1 MRLGCFFVFFFLLSL
16 STSFAQ
22 SLNESELKKEAL
34 KSFENED
41 YSSAYKLYSQ
51 LVSLYPKDPDYNFHI
66 GVCMLYT
73 EPDKKKPFSYLKL
86 AASSAKDSPKESKF
100 YLAKTY
106 HINYQFDEA
115 IKLYND
121 YKQIGSSSSIKRL
134 EVDREIE
141 ACKNGKRLL
150 SSLTDL
156 VVVNKKQLNKADYF
170 RSYDVKNIG
179 GKLLVKPEDYISTI
193 DKKKKES
200 SVIYLSSQG
209 DFIYYSSYG
218 ESGSTGKDIYVV
230 TKLENGTWTKP
241 QMLPTT
247 INTNFDE
254 DFPFLHPNGKTLY
267 FASKGHNSMGGY
279 DIFKSNFDDE
289 NQTWSKP
296 TNLEFP
302 INSPDDDILFVTDS
316 LEKQAFFST
325 SRYSPFGKIDVL
337 KINTD
342 RRQIDI
348 AFINGK
354 VSKEDPEQSLISKVT
369 VKENETGKLI
379 GVFQALDN
387 GNYSIELQNG
397 INYLFTVETPG
408 MDIQS
413 QEIQIPA
420 AQSLKPYNQEITY
433 SDKKLK
439 IINYFD
445 EEMTDNNYSVMLDLI
460 EKKAKLDVNENEVN
474 KNAIQTQTDVNE
486 NASINAVNTTKP
498 VINND
503 NKVNANKDVTNEEL
517 LSIAKHDAQE
527 ATEETVKL
535 KQQAQTAFNLANQ
548 KTSEA
553 IETEKMA
560 DEAMEKALLINDSIL
575 KTREVSK
582 ANDLKQEAKIDA
594 RVANTATNLA
604 KILEADAITKQKES
618 DLTQEYI
625 RQLEI
630 ITTNK
635 NNSEALAKLEKIQKE
650 LDLISKQKN
659 QSDELFLSLK
669 TQGDIKLA
677 AYSTAQNKTENLI
690 QEVEQMK
697 SEVKTLQNDLAKEK
711 DKSIKENI
719 SAQIIELN
727 SDIENKNK
735 ELDLAKQT
743 NSTLK
748 NEISGIEKEIDVA
761 SKILNQQSDTFVY
774 SDEKNE
780 NTDASNSSNLKTST
794 SELPL
799 IKTDVKD
806 ISNKFEPALN
816 SVVKN
821 KEDAIAQNTVL
832 DNYNKEILLAINANK
847 SALVNVSDDNESKQI
862 SQDIEKL
869 EALKVKNDERIVAN
883 NTKIKDLDAIPL
895 VSTEPKVIVQTVE
908 PNVSVQTNTVEASET
923 PSIAVVDLNA
933 NSTAK
938 IELNQAVTNQTITL
952 PIGTDQQ
959 VINDAT
965 NQAERLNEEALS
977 IRQAAAN
984 KPANERTADIKRAVE
999 LESQAVTKKIEIATK
1014 QQLLNAS
1021 TFVANQ
1027 KKLEELQK
1035 VAKGYDIKELEIA
1048 EMQTNE
1054 AILYFNKA
1062 KQKRDEANYYPTDFS
1077 KLGGYVSAE
1086 ENENVALSKQQTILD
1101 IYAKYFLNNKL
1112 IKPIEEIEAGQRKEN
1127 LTEEEKK
1134 VETYNEQLV
1143 DELKLIS
1150 SANQNAYQN
1159 KLSEIPENLSPGQLS
1174 TKNKAEQLFTRSKQL
1189 LTQANKTYD
1198 ASKKKELMVEVNLT
1212 EKKAI
1217 NLLDQ
1222 LMTSDSSPDAS
1233 ETNNLASEIDANS
1246 PENRVKNNL
1255 TSSTNLPEINV
1266 EGFETKKVS
1275 VYNVSNPIPIDA
1287 KFNDGLIFKVQI
1299 GAFKQA
1305 LPNDAFKGISPI
1317 VAQTTPSGYLR
1328 YMAGNF
1334 EKYEGAYTVKNYLK
1348 NAGYKDAFIV
1358 AYLNGVRITL
1368 NEALDKAKAN
1378 GQTISIAQNTEV
1390 VNTSNPVTSGVSNST
1405 NTALVEVAKELEQ
1418 TNGLLYTIQ
1427 IGLFGSQ
1434 ATRTQLFNLTP
1445 IYSEK
1450 LPNGLFRYTA
1460 GIYNNPETLLQDKF
1474 KVVNTV
1480 GIKDAF
1486 VTAYYNSKRIPF
1498 TEGKKIQADNVN
1510 VKMETQNPIVFPEA
1524 AIQSPSLI
1532 QTPSPIQTNV
1542 TSDPNK
1548 IQPFTNG
1555 VQSGPTPTAENGVK
1569 SDDSGISYRV
1579 QIGAYKNQ
1587 VPNEVAASFLN
1598 IKTWPVNAIIINE
1611 LYIYTIGNF
1620 NDINFAKKLRDEA
1633 ILLGISDSFISVY
1646 KDGKKLYGTEATQYL
1661 NK

>member
-1 MRLGCFFVFFFLLSL
+1 MRLGCFFVIFFLLSL

-22 SLNESELKKEAL
+22 SLNEADLKKEAL

-66 GVCMLYT
+66 GVCMLYI

-86 AASSAKDSPKESKF
+86 AASSPKDSPKESKF

-156 VVVNKKQLNKADYF
+156 EVVNKKQLNKADYF
-170 RSYDVKNIG
+170 RSYDIKNIG
-179 GKLLVKPEDYISTI
+179 GKLLVKPDDYISSI

-279 DIFKSNFDDE
+279 DIFKSDFNDE

-296 TNLEFP
+296 INLEFP

-354 VSKEDPEQSLISKVT
+354 VSKEDPEQSLKSKVT

-445 EEMTDNNYSVMLDLI
+445 EEMADNNYSVMLDLI
-460 EKKAKLDVNENEVN
+460 EKKAKLEVNENEVN
-474 KNAIQTQTDVNE
+474 KNPMQTQTDVVDN
-486 NASINAVNTTKP
+486 NTISAVNTTKP

-503 NKVNANKDVTNEEL
+503 NKVNANKGVTNQEL

-527 ATEETVKL
+527 ASEETVKL

-604 KILEADAITKQKES
+604 KILEADAITKQKET

-625 RQLEI
+625 HQLEL

-669 TQGDIKLA
+669 AQGDIKTT
-677 AYSTAQNKTENLI
+677 AYSTAQNRTENLL

-697 SEVKTLQNDLAKEK
+697 LEVKTLQSDLAKEK

-719 SAQIIELN
+719 SAQIVELN

-735 ELDLAKQT
+735 EIASAEQA
-743 NSTLK
+743 SARLK
-748 NEISGIEKEIDVA
+748 NEATGIEKEIDVA
-761 SKILNQQSDTFVY
+761 SKILNQQSETFVY
-774 SDEKNE
+774 NDEKIE
-780 NTDASNSSNLKTST
+780 TTDAANPSKLKTSS
-794 SELPL
+794 SEQP
-799 IKTDVKD
+799 INKTDVKD
-806 ISNKFEPALN
+806 ISNKYEPTIN
-816 SVVKN
+816 SVAIN
-821 KEDAIAQNTVL
+821 KEDAINQNGVL
-832 DNYNKEILLAINANK
+832 DNYNKEITMAINANRL
-847 SALVNVSDDNESKQI
+847 ALTSSSNDNDKKII
-862 SQDIEKL
+862 SNEIEML
-869 EALKVKNDERIVAN
+869 EQLKTKNDDRILAN
-883 NTKIKDLDAIPL
+883 NAKIKEFESIALAGSETKTIAP
-895 VSTEPKVIVQTVE
+895 
-908 PNVSVQTNTVEASET
+908 TNTVAPVEVT
-923 PSIAVVDLNA
+923 TIAVVDLNTNA
-933 NSTAK
+933 PSK
-938 IELNQAVTNQTITL
+938 IELNQTVTNQIITL

-959 VINDAT
+959 VINEAT
-965 NQAERLNEEALS
+965 NQAEQLNEEALS
-977 IRQAAAN
+977 IRQAAIT
-984 KPANERTADIKRAVE
+984 KPAEERAADIKRAVE
-999 LESQAVTKKIEIATK
+999 LESQAVTKKIDIANK
-1014 QQLLNAS
+1014 QQLLNIS
-1021 TFVANQ
+1021 TFVSNQ
-1027 KKLEELQK
+1027 KKLEELQQ

-1127 LTEEEKK
+1127 LTDQEKK
-1134 VETYNEQLV
+1134 VETYNEQIVEDLRR
-1143 DELKLIS
+1143 LS
-1150 SANQNAYQN
+1150 SANQNAFQN

-1222 LMTSDSSPDAS
+1222 LMTSDLSPDAS

-1246 PENRVKNNL
+1246 TENRVKNNL
-1255 TSSTNLPEINV
+1255 TSSNNLPEINV

-1275 VYNVSNPIPIDA
+1275 VYNISNPIPIDS

-1390 VNTSNPVTSGVSNST
+1390 VNTNNPVPSVVSNTT

-1524 AIQSPSLI
+1524 VIQTTPLI
-1532 QTPSPIQTNV
+1532 QTPAPIQTNV
-1542 TSDPNK
+1542 TLDPNRV
-1548 IQPFTNG
+1548 QPFTNG

>member
-1 MRLGCFFVFFFLLSL
+1 MRLGCFFVIFFLLSL

-22 SLNESELKKEAL
+22 SLNEADLKKEAL

-66 GVCMLYT
+66 GVCMLYI

-86 AASSAKDSPKESKF
+86 AASSPKDSPKESKF

-156 VVVNKKQLNKADYF
+156 EVVNKKQLNKADYF
-170 RSYDVKNIG
+170 RSYDIKNIG
-179 GKLLVKPEDYISTI
+179 GKLLVKPDDYISSI

-279 DIFKSNFDDE
+279 DIFKSDFNDE

-296 TNLEFP
+296 INLEFP

-342 RRQIDI
+342 RRQIDL

-354 VSKEDPEQSLISKVT
+354 VSKEDPEQSLKSKVT

-445 EEMTDNNYSVMLDLI
+445 EEMADNNYSVMLDLI
-460 EKKAKLDVNENEVN
+460 EKKAKLEVNENEVN
-474 KNAIQTQTDVNE
+474 KNPMQTQTDVVDN
-486 NASINAVNTTKP
+486 NTISAVNTTKP

-503 NKVNANKDVTNEEL
+503 NKVNANKGVTNQEL

-527 ATEETVKL
+527 ASEETVKL

-604 KILEADAITKQKES
+604 KILEADAITKQKET

-625 RQLEI
+625 HQLEL

-669 TQGDIKLA
+669 AQGDIKTT
-677 AYSTAQNKTENLI
+677 AYSTAQNRTENLL

-697 SEVKTLQNDLAKEK
+697 LEVKTLQSDLAKEK

-719 SAQIIELN
+719 SAQIVELN

-735 ELDLAKQT
+735 EIASAEQA
-743 NSTLK
+743 SARLK
-748 NEISGIEKEIDVA
+748 NEATGIEKEIDVA
-761 SKILNQQSDTFVY
+761 SKILNQQSETFVY
-774 SDEKNE
+774 NDEKIE
-780 NTDASNSSNLKTST
+780 TTDAANPSKLKTSS
-794 SELPL
+794 SEQP
-799 IKTDVKD
+799 INKTDVKD
-806 ISNKFEPALN
+806 ISNKYEPTIN
-816 SVVKN
+816 SVAIN
-821 KEDAIAQNTVL
+821 KEDAINQNGVL
-832 DNYNKEILLAINANK
+832 DNYNKEITMAINANRL
-847 SALVNVSDDNESKQI
+847 ALTSSSNDNDKKII
-862 SQDIEKL
+862 SNEIEML
-869 EALKVKNDERIVAN
+869 EQLKTKNDDRILAN
-883 NTKIKDLDAIPL
+883 NAKIKEFESIALAGSETKTIAP
-895 VSTEPKVIVQTVE
+895 
-908 PNVSVQTNTVEASET
+908 TNTVAPVEVT
-923 PSIAVVDLNA
+923 TIAVVDLNTNA
-933 NSTAK
+933 PSK
-938 IELNQAVTNQTITL
+938 IELNQTVTNQIITL

-959 VINDAT
+959 VINEAT
-965 NQAERLNEEALS
+965 NQAEQLNEEALS
-977 IRQAAAN
+977 IRQAAIT
-984 KPANERTADIKRAVE
+984 KPAEERAADIKRAVE
-999 LESQAVTKKIEIATK
+999 LESQAVTKKIDIANK
-1014 QQLLNAS
+1014 QQLLNIS
-1021 TFVANQ
+1021 TFVSNQ
-1027 KKLEELQK
+1027 KKLEELQQ

-1127 LTEEEKK
+1127 LTDQEKK
-1134 VETYNEQLV
+1134 VETYNEQIVEDLRR
-1143 DELKLIS
+1143 LS
-1150 SANQNAYQN
+1150 SANQNAFQN

-1222 LMTSDSSPDAS
+1222 LMTSDLSPDAS

-1246 PENRVKNNL
+1246 TENRVKNNL
-1255 TSSTNLPEINV
+1255 TSSNNLPEINV

-1275 VYNVSNPIPIDA
+1275 VYNISNPIPIDS

-1390 VNTSNPVTSGVSNST
+1390 VNTNNPVPSVVSNTT

-1524 AIQSPSLI
+1524 VIQTTPLI
-1532 QTPSPIQTNV
+1532 QTPAPIQTNV
-1542 TSDPNK
+1542 TLDPNRV
-1548 IQPFTNG
+1548 QPFTNG

>member
-1 MRLGCFFVFFFLLSL
+1 MRLGCFFVIFFLLSF
-16 STSFAQ
+16 STSYAQ
-22 SLNESELKKEAL
+22 SLNEADLKKEAL

-66 GVCMLYT
+66 GVCMFYI

-86 AASSAKDSPKESKF
+86 ASSSPKDSPKESKF

-156 VVVNKKQLNKADYF
+156 EVVNKKQLNKADYF
-170 RSYDVKNIG
+170 RSYDIKNIG
-179 GKLLVKPEDYISTI
+179 GKLLVKPDDYISSI

-279 DIFKSNFDDE
+279 DIFKSDFDDE

-296 TNLEFP
+296 INLEFP

-342 RRQIDI
+342 RRQIDL

-354 VSKEDPEQSLISKVT
+354 VSKEDPEQSLKSKVT
-369 VKENETGKLI
+369 VKELETSKFI
-379 GVFQALDN
+379 GTYQAQDN

-397 INYLFTVETPG
+397 IKYLFTVETPG
-408 MDIQS
+408 MEIQS

-420 AQSLKPYNQEITY
+420 AQSLKPYKQEITY
-433 SDKKLK
+433 ADKKLK

-445 EEMTDNNYSVMLDLI
+445 EEMADDNYSVMLDLI
-460 EKKAKLDVNENEVN
+460 EKKAKLEVNENDVN
-474 KNAIQTQTDVNE
+474 KNPIQTQTDVVDN
-486 NASINAVNTTKP
+486 STISAVNTTKP

-503 NKVNANKDVTNEEL
+503 NKVNANKGVTNEEL

-527 ATEETVKL
+527 ASEETVKL

-560 DEAMEKALLINDSIL
+560 DEAMEKALLITDSIL
-575 KTREVSK
+575 KIREVAK
-582 ANDLKQEAKIDA
+582 ANEFKLEAKIDA
-594 RVANTATNLA
+594 QVANTATNLA
-604 KILEADAITKQKES
+604 KILDADATTKQKES

-630 ITTNK
+630 ITKNK
-635 NNSEALAKLEKIQKE
+635 NNTEALTKLENIQKE

-669 TQGDIKLA
+669 TQGDVKLK
-677 AYSTAQNKTENLI
+677 AYLASQNKIENLL
-690 QEVEQMK
+690 QEAEQMK
-697 SEVKTLQNDLAKEK
+697 SEVKTLQSDLAKEK

-719 SAQIIELN
+719 SAQIVELN
-727 SDIENKNK
+727 NDIENKNK
-735 ELDLAKQT
+735 ELASAKQT
-743 NSTLK
+743 STTLK
-748 NEISGIEKEIDVA
+748 NEATGIEKEIDVA
-761 SKILNQQSDTFVY
+761 SKILNQQSETFVY
-774 SDEKNE
+774 NDEKNE
-780 NTDASNSSNLKTST
+780 SADTANASKLKTSS
-794 SELPL
+794 SEQP
-799 IKTDVKD
+799 INKTDVKD
-806 ISNKFEPALN
+806 ISNKYEPTIN
-816 SVVKN
+816 SVAIN
-821 KEDAIAQNTVL
+821 KEDAINQNGVL
-832 DNYNKEILLAINANK
+832 DNYNKEITMAINANRLALTTSSNDNDK
-847 SALVNVSDDNESKQI
+847 KIISNEIEMLEQLKTKNDDRILVNN
-862 SQDIEKL
+862 
-869 EALKVKNDERIVAN
+869 A
-883 NTKIKDLDAIPL
+883 KIKEFESIALAGSETKTIAP
-895 VSTEPKVIVQTVE
+895 
-908 PNVSVQTNTVEASET
+908 TNTVAPVEVT
-923 PSIAVVDLNA
+923 TIAVVDLNTNA
-933 NSTAK
+933 PSK
-938 IELNQAVTNQTITL
+938 IELNQTVTNQIITL

-959 VINDAT
+959 VINEAT
-965 NQAERLNEEALS
+965 NQAEQLNEEALS
-977 IRQAAAN
+977 IRQAAIT
-984 KPANERTADIKRAVE
+984 KPAEERAADIKRAVE
-999 LESQAVTKKIEIATK
+999 LESQAVTKKIDIANK
-1014 QQLLNAS
+1014 QQLLNIS
-1021 TFVANQ
+1021 TFVSNQ
-1027 KKLEELQK
+1027 KKLEELQQ

-1062 KQKRDEANYYPTDFS
+1062 KQIRDEANYYPTDFS

-1101 IYAKYFLNNKL
+1101 IYSKYFLNNKL
-1112 IKPIEEIEAGQRKEN
+1112 IKPIEEIESGQRKEN

-1134 VETYNEQLV
+1134 VETYNEQIV
-1143 DELKLIS
+1143 EDLKRLS
-1150 SANQNAYQN
+1150 SENQNAFQN
-1159 KLSEIPENLSPGQLS
+1159 KLSEIPENISPGQLS
-1174 TKNKAEQLFTRSKQL
+1174 TKKKAEQLFAMSQQL

-1212 EKKAI
+1212 EKKSM

-1222 LMTSDSSPDAS
+1222 LMANDSSPDAS
-1233 ETNNLASEIDANS
+1233 ETNNLASETNATNT
-1246 PENRVKNNL
+1246 ENRVKNNS
-1255 TSSTNLPEINV
+1255 TSSTKLPEINV
-1266 EGFETKKVS
+1266 EGFETKKQS
-1275 VYNVSNPIPIDA
+1275 VYNASNPIPIDE
-1287 KFNDGLIFKVQI
+1287 KIKDGLIFKVQI

-1334 EKYEGAYTVKNYLK
+1334 EKYDGAYTVKNYLK
-1348 NAGYKDAFIV
+1348 NVGYKDAFIV

-1368 NEALDKAKAN
+1368 NEALDKAKSN

-1390 VNTSNPVTSGVSNST
+1390 ANTNNPLPSGVSNTT

-1460 GIYNNPETLLQDKF
+1460 GIYNNTETLLQDKF

-1510 VKMETQNPIVFPEA
+1510 VKMELQNPIVFPEA
-1524 AIQSPSLI
+1524 VIQSTPLI
-1532 QTPSPIQTNV
+1532 QTPAPIQTNV
-1542 TSDPNK
+1542 TLDPNRV
-1548 IQPFTNG
+1548 QPFTNG
-1555 VQSGPTPTAENGVK
+1555 VQTGPVPTAENGVK

-1587 VPNEVAASFLN
+1587 VPNEVAVSFLN

-1646 KDGKKLYGTEATQYL
+1646 KDGRKLYGIEATQYL

>member
-1 MRLGCFFVFFFLLSL
+1 MRLGSFFVLFFILSF

-22 SLNESELKKEAL
+22 SLNEAELKKEAL
-34 KSFENED
+34 QSFENED
-41 YSSAYKLYSQ
+41 FNNAYKLYSQ
-51 LVSLYPKDPDYNFHI
+51 LVSLYPKDPDFNFHI

-86 AASSAKDSPKESKF
+86 AASSTKDSPKESKF

-106 HINYQFDEA
+106 HVNYQFDEA
-115 IKLYND
+115 IKLYNE
-121 YKQIGSSSSIKRL
+121 YKQIGNSSSIKRL

-170 RSYDVKNIG
+170 RSYDIKDIG
-179 GKLLVKPEDYISTI
+179 GKLLVKPEDYISSI
-193 DKKKKES
+193 DKKKKEN

-209 DFIYYSSYG
+209 DFLYYSSYG

-247 INTNFDE
+247 INTKFDE

-279 DIFKSNFDDE
+279 DIFKSDFDDE
-289 NQTWSKP
+289 NQTWSNP
-296 TNLEFP
+296 INLEFP

-342 RRQIDI
+342 RQQIDL
-348 AFINGK
+348 AFINGQ
-354 VSKEDPEQSLISKVT
+354 VSKEDPKQSLKSKVT
-369 VKENETGKLI
+369 VKEQETGKII
-379 GVFQALDN
+379 GSYQAQDN
-387 GNYSIELQNG
+387 GSYSMELQNG
-397 INYLFTVETPG
+397 ATYLFTVETPG
-408 MDIQS
+408 MDSQS
-413 QEIQIPA
+413 QEIQIPE
-420 AQSLKPYNQEITY
+420 AQSLKPYKQEITY

-445 EEMTDNNYSVMLDLI
+445 EETNDDNYSVMLDLI
-460 EKKAKLDVNENEVN
+460 EKKAKLEVNENDVN
-474 KNAIQTQTDVNE
+474 KNSKQTQSDVVDN
-486 NASINAVNTTKP
+486 STIGAVNTTKP

-503 NKVNANKDVTNEEL
+503 NKVNANKGVTNEEL

-527 ATEETVKL
+527 ASEETIKL
-535 KQQAQTAFNLANQ
+535 KQQAQIAFNLASQ

-560 DEAMEKALLINDSIL
+560 DEAMEKALLIKDSIIR
-575 KTREVSK
+575 TREVEK
-582 ANDLKQEAKIDA
+582 ANDLKQDAKIA
-594 RVANTATNLA
+594 TQVANTATNLA
-604 KILEADAITKQKES
+604 KILEADASAKQKET
-618 DLTQEYI
+618 DLTQQYI
-625 RQLEI
+625 RQLEVI
-630 ITTNK
+630 NTNK
-635 NNSEALAKLEKIQKE
+635 NNSEALSKLEQIQKE
-650 LDLISKQKN
+650 LDVISKQKN
-659 QSDELFLSLK
+659 QSDELFASLK
-669 TQGDIKLA
+669 TQADIKLT
-677 AYSTAQNKTENLI
+677 AYTVAQNNTENLSE
-690 QEVEQMK
+690 EVEQMK
-697 SEVKTLQNDLAKEK
+697 SEINTLKSDLAKEK

-719 SAQIIELN
+719 SAQIVELN
-727 SDIENKNK
+727 NDIENKNK
-735 ELDLAKQT
+735 ELALVKQT
-743 NSTLK
+743 TTTLK
-748 NEISGIEKEIDVA
+748 NEVNGIEKEIDIA
-761 SKILNQQSDTFVY
+761 SKILNQQSETFVY
-774 SDEKNE
+774 NDEKNE
-780 NTDASNSSNLKTST
+780 SANVANVSKLKTSG
-794 SELPL
+794 SEQP
-799 IKTDVKD
+799 INKTDLKD
-806 ISNKFEPALN
+806 ISNKYEPTIN
-816 SVVKN
+816 SLVIN
-821 KEDAIAQNTVL
+821 KEDAFNRNGVL
-832 DNYNKEILLAINANK
+832 ENYNKEITMAINANK
-847 SALVNVSDDNESKQI
+847 AALNTSSNDNEKKIVSI
-862 SQDIEKL
+862 EIEKL
-869 EALKVKNDERIVAN
+869 EQVKIKNDERIVAN
-883 NTKIKDLDAIPL
+883 NVKIKEFETIALANTETKTIEPT
-895 VSTEPKVIVQTVE
+895 STVV
-908 PNVSVQTNTVEASET
+908 PNDVTT
-923 PSIAVVDLNA
+923 IAVVDLNTNA
-933 NSTAK
+933 TSK
-938 IELNQAVTNQTITL
+938 IELNQTVTNQTITL
-952 PIGTDQQ
+952 PIGTDQK

-965 NQAERLNEEALS
+965 NEAEKLNEEAFS
-977 IRQAAAN
+977 IRQAAIT
-984 KPANERTADIKRAVE
+984 KPTEERAADIKRAVE
-999 LESQAVTKKIEIATK
+999 LESQAVTKKIDIANK
-1014 QQLLNAS
+1014 QQLLNIS
-1021 TFVANQ
+1021 TFVSNQ
-1027 KKLEELQK
+1027 KKLEELQQ

-1062 KQKRDEANYYPTDFS
+1062 KQIRDEANYYPTDFS

-1086 ENENVALSKQQTILD
+1086 ENENLALSKQQTILD
-1101 IYAKYFLNNKL
+1101 IYSKYFLNNKL

-1134 VETYNEQLV
+1134 VETYNEQIV
-1143 DELKLIS
+1143 DELKRIS
-1150 SANQNAYQN
+1150 SENQNAYQN
-1159 KLSEIPENLSPGQLS
+1159 KLSELPENLSSSQAS
-1174 TKNKAEQLFTRSKQL
+1174 TKKKAEQLFAKSQQL

-1212 EKKAI
+1212 EKKSM

-1222 LMTSDSSPDAS
+1222 LLANDSSPNES
-1233 ETNNLASEIDANS
+1233 ETEGALSESIAVTTEKKLKTNLAT
-1246 PENRVKNNL
+1246 NN
-1255 TSSTNLPEINV
+1255 TLPEINV
-1266 EGFETKKVS
+1266 DGFETKKLS
-1275 VYNVSNPIPIDA
+1275 VYNAKNPIPINE
-1287 KFNDGLIFKVQI
+1287 KIKDGLVFKVQI

-1334 EKYEGAYTVKNYLK
+1334 EKYDGAYTVKNYLK

-1368 NEALDKAKAN
+1368 NEALDKAKSN
-1378 GQTISIAQNTEV
+1378 GQTISIAQTPENLNPANALTNNSVTDNTTKE
-1390 VNTSNPVTSGVSNST
+1390 
-1405 NTALVEVAKELEQ
+1405 LVEVAKELEQ

-1434 ATRTQLFNLTP
+1434 ATRAQLFNLTP

-1474 KVVNTV
+1474 KVVNTI

-1524 AIQSPSLI
+1524 VIQSAPLI
-1532 QTPSPIQTNV
+1532 QTPAPIQTNV

-1620 NDINFAKKLRDEA
+1620 SDINFAKKLRDEA

-1646 KDGKKLYGTEATQYL
+1646 KDGKKLYGIEATQYL

>member
-1 MRLGCFFVFFFLLSL
+1 MRLGCFFVIFFLLSF
-16 STSFAQ
+16 STSYAQ
-22 SLNESELKKEAL
+22 SLNEADLKKEAL

-66 GVCMLYT
+66 GVCMLYI

-100 YLAKTY
+100 YLAKTF

-156 VVVNKKQLNKADYF
+156 EVVNKKQLNKADYF

-179 GKLLVKPEDYISTI
+179 GKLLVKPDDYISSI

-279 DIFKSNFDDE
+279 DIFKSDFDNE

-296 TNLEFP
+296 INLEFP

-342 RRQIDI
+342 RRQIDL

-354 VSKEDPEQSLISKVT
+354 VSKEDPEQSLKSKVT
-369 VKENETGKLI
+369 VKELETGKI
-379 GVFQALDN
+379 TGVYQAQEN

-397 INYLFTVETPG
+397 IEYVFTVETPG

-413 QEIQIPA
+413 QNIQIPA
-420 AQSLKPYNQEITY
+420 AQSLKPYKQEITY

-445 EEMTDNNYSVMLDLI
+445 EETTDDNYSVMLDLI
-460 EKKAKLDVNENEVN
+460 EKKAKLEVNENEVN
-474 KNAIQTQTDVNE
+474 KNPTQTQTDVVDN
-486 NASINAVNTTKP
+486 STISAVNTTKP

-503 NKVNANKDVTNEEL
+503 NKVNANKGVTNEEL
-517 LSIAKHDAQE
+517 LSIAKQDAQE
-527 ATEETVKL
+527 ASEETVKL
-535 KQQAQTAFNLANQ
+535 KQQAQTAFNLASQ

-560 DEAMEKALLINDSIL
+560 DEAMEKALLITDSIL
-575 KTREVSK
+575 KIREVAK
-582 ANDLKQEAKIDA
+582 ANDFKQEAKIDA
-594 RVANTATNLA
+594 QVANTATSLA
-604 KILEADAITKQKES
+604 KILEADATTKQKES

-630 ITTNK
+630 ITKNK
-635 NNSEALAKLEKIQKE
+635 NNTEALIKLENIQKE

-669 TQGDIKLA
+669 TQGDVKLK
-677 AYSTAQNKTENLI
+677 AYSAAQNKIENLLK
-690 QEVEQMK
+690 EAEQMK
-697 SEVKTLQNDLAKEK
+697 SEVKTLQSDLAKEK

-719 SAQIIELN
+719 SAQIVELS

-743 NSTLK
+743 NTTLK
-748 NEISGIEKEIDVA
+748 NEATGIEKEIDVA
-761 SKILNQQSDTFVY
+761 SKILNQQSETFVY
-774 SDEKNE
+774 NDEKNE
-780 NTDASNSSNLKTST
+780 SADTESASKLKTNSSEQPIN
-794 SELPL
+794 
-799 IKTDVKD
+799 ITDVKD
-806 ISNKFEPALN
+806 ISNKYEPTIN
-816 SVVKN
+816 SIAIN
-821 KEDAIAQNTVL
+821 KEDAINQNGLL
-832 DNYNKEILLAINANK
+832 DNYNKEITMAINANRA
-847 SALVNVSDDNESKQI
+847 ALTASSNDNDKKNI
-862 SQDIEKL
+862 SNEIEML
-869 EALKVKNDERIVAN
+869 EQLKTKNDDRIVAN
-883 NTKIKDLDAIPL
+883 NAKIKEFETIALAGSETKTIA
-895 VSTEPKVIVQTVE
+895 S
-908 PNVSVQTNTVEASET
+908 TNTVAPPEVT
-923 PSIAVVDLNA
+923 TIAVVDLNTNA
-933 NSTAK
+933 SSK
-938 IELNQAVTNQTITL
+938 IELNQTVTNQIITL

-959 VINDAT
+959 VINEAT
-965 NQAERLNEEALS
+965 NQAEQLNEEALS
-977 IRQAAAN
+977 IRQAATT
-984 KPANERTADIKRAVE
+984 KPAEERAADIKRAVE
-999 LESQAVTKKIEIATK
+999 LESQAVTKKIDIANK
-1014 QQLLNAS
+1014 QQLLNIS
-1021 TFVANQ
+1021 TFVSNQ
-1027 KKLEELQK
+1027 KKLEELQQ

-1062 KQKRDEANYYPTDFS
+1062 KQIRDEANYYPTDFS

-1101 IYAKYFLNNKL
+1101 IYSKYFLNNKL

-1159 KLSEIPENLSPGQLS
+1159 KLSELPENLSPAQLS
-1174 TKNKAEQLFTRSKQL
+1174 TKKKAEQLFTRSQEL

-1212 EKKAI
+1212 EKKSI

-1233 ETNNLASEIDANS
+1233 ETNNLASETDANS
-1246 PENRVKNNL
+1246 TKNRVKNNL
-1255 TSSTNLPEINV
+1255 TASSNLPEINV
-1266 EGFETKKVS
+1266 EGFEAKKVS
-1275 VYNVSNPIPIDA
+1275 VYNVSNPIPIDE
-1287 KFNDGLIFKVQI
+1287 KINDGLIFKVQI

-1334 EKYEGAYTVKNYLK
+1334 EKYDGAYTVKNYLK
-1348 NAGYKDAFIV
+1348 NVGYKDAFIV

-1390 VNTSNPVTSGVSNST
+1390 VNTNNPIPSGVSNTT

-1474 KVVNTV
+1474 RVVNTV

-1510 VKMETQNPIVFPEA
+1510 VTMETQNPIVFPESV
-1524 AIQSPSLI
+1524 IQSPSLI
-1532 QTPSPIQTNV
+1532 QTPAPIQTNV
-1542 TSDPNK
+1542 TLDPNRV
-1548 IQPFTNG
+1548 QPFTNG
-1555 VQSGPTPTAENGVK
+1555 VQTGPTPTAENGVK

-1646 KDGKKLYGTEATQYL
+1646 KDGRKLYGMEATQYL

>member
-1 MRLGCFFVFFFLLSL
+1 MRLGCFFVIFFLLSF
-16 STSFAQ
+16 STSYAQ
-22 SLNESELKKEAL
+22 SLNEADLKKEAL

-66 GVCMLYT
+66 GVCMLYI

-86 AASSAKDSPKESKF
+86 AASSPKDSPKESKF

-134 EVDREIE
+134 E

-156 VVVNKKQLNKADYF
+156 EVVNKKQLNKADYF
-170 RSYDVKNIG
+170 RSYDIKNIG
-179 GKLLVKPEDYISTI
+179 GKLLVKPDDYISSI

-267 FASKGHNSMGGY
+267 FASKGHNSMGGF
-279 DIFKSNFDDE
+279 DIFKSDFNDE

-296 TNLEFP
+296 INLEFP

-342 RRQIDI
+342 RRQIDL

-354 VSKEDPEQSLISKVT
+354 VSKEDPEQSLKSKVT
-369 VKENETGKLI
+369 VKELETGKI
-379 GVFQALDN
+379 TGVYQAQEN

-397 INYLFTVETPG
+397 IEYVFTVETPG

-413 QEIQIPA
+413 QDIQIPA
-420 AQSLKPYNQEITY
+420 AQSLKPYKQEITY

-445 EEMTDNNYSVMLDLI
+445 EETTDDNYSVMLDLI
-460 EKKAKLDVNENEVN
+460 EKKAKLEVNENDVN
-474 KNAIQTQTDVNE
+474 KNPIQTQTDVVDN
-486 NASINAVNTTKP
+486 STISAVNTTKP

-503 NKVNANKDVTNEEL
+503 NKVNANKGVTNEEL

-527 ATEETVKL
+527 ASEETVKL

-560 DEAMEKALLINDSIL
+560 DEAMEKALLITDSIL
-575 KTREVSK
+575 KIREVAK
-582 ANDLKQEAKIDA
+582 ANEFKLEAKIDA
-594 RVANTATNLA
+594 QVANTATNLA
-604 KILEADAITKQKES
+604 KILDADATTKQKES

-630 ITTNK
+630 ITKNK
-635 NNSEALAKLEKIQKE
+635 NNAEALTKLENIQKE

-669 TQGDIKLA
+669 TQGDVKLK
-677 AYSTAQNKTENLI
+677 AYLASQNKIENLL
-690 QEVEQMK
+690 QEAEQMK
-697 SEVKTLQNDLAKEK
+697 SEVKTLQSDLAKEK

-727 SDIENKNK
+727 NDIENKNK
-735 ELDLAKQT
+735 ELASAKQT
-743 NSTLK
+743 STTLK
-748 NEISGIEKEIDVA
+748 NEATGIEKEIDVA
-761 SKILNQQSDTFVY
+761 SKILNQQSETFVY
-774 SDEKNE
+774 NDEKNE
-780 NTDASNSSNLKTST
+780 SADTASASKLKTSNN
-794 SELPL
+794 EKP
-799 IKTDVKD
+799 INKTDVKD
-806 ISNKFEPALN
+806 ISNKYEPTIN
-816 SVVKN
+816 SVAIN
-821 KEDAIAQNTVL
+821 KEDAINQNGVL
-832 DNYNKEILLAINANK
+832 DNYNKEITMAINANRLALTTSSNDNDK
-847 SALVNVSDDNESKQI
+847 KIISNEIEMLEQLKTKNDDRILVNN
-862 SQDIEKL
+862 
-869 EALKVKNDERIVAN
+869 A
-883 NTKIKDLDAIPL
+883 KIKEFESIALAGSETKTIAP
-895 VSTEPKVIVQTVE
+895 
-908 PNVSVQTNTVEASET
+908 TNTVAPVEVT
-923 PSIAVVDLNA
+923 TIAVVDLNTNA
-933 NSTAK
+933 PSK
-938 IELNQAVTNQTITL
+938 IELNQTVTNQIITL

-959 VINDAT
+959 VINEAT
-965 NQAERLNEEALS
+965 NQAEQLNEEALS
-977 IRQAAAN
+977 IRQAAIT
-984 KPANERTADIKRAVE
+984 KPAEERAADIKRAVE
-999 LESQAVTKKIEIATK
+999 LESQAVTKKIDIANK
-1014 QQLLNAS
+1014 QQLLNIS
-1021 TFVANQ
+1021 TFVSNQ
-1027 KKLEELQK
+1027 KKLEELQQ

-1062 KQKRDEANYYPTDFS
+1062 KQIRDEANYYPTDFS

-1101 IYAKYFLNNKL
+1101 IYSKYFLNNKL
-1112 IKPIEEIEAGQRKEN
+1112 IKPIEEIESGQRKEN

-1134 VETYNEQLV
+1134 VETYNEQIV
-1143 DELKLIS
+1143 EDLKRLS
-1150 SANQNAYQN
+1150 SENQNAFQN

-1174 TKNKAEQLFTRSKQL
+1174 TKKKAEQLFAMSQQL

-1212 EKKAI
+1212 EKKSM

-1222 LMTSDSSPDAS
+1222 LMANDSSPDAS
-1233 ETNNLASEIDANS
+1233 ETNNLASETNATNT
-1246 PENRVKNNL
+1246 ENRVKNNS
-1255 TSSTNLPEINV
+1255 TSSTKLPEINV
-1266 EGFETKKVS
+1266 EGFETKKQS
-1275 VYNVSNPIPIDA
+1275 VYNASNPIPIDE
-1287 KFNDGLIFKVQI
+1287 KIKDGLIFKVQI

-1334 EKYEGAYTVKNYLK
+1334 EKYDGAYTVKNYLK
-1348 NAGYKDAFIV
+1348 NVGYKDAFIV

-1368 NEALDKAKAN
+1368 NEALDKAKSN

-1390 VNTSNPVTSGVSNST
+1390 ANTNNPLPSGVSNTT
-1405 NTALVEVAKELEQ
+1405 NTALVEVSKELEQ

-1510 VKMETQNPIVFPEA
+1510 VKMELQNPIVFPEA
-1524 AIQSPSLI
+1524 VIQSTPLI
-1532 QTPSPIQTNV
+1532 QTPAPIQTNV
-1542 TSDPNK
+1542 TLDPNRV
-1548 IQPFTNG
+1548 QPFTNG
-1555 VQSGPTPTAENGVK
+1555 VQTGPVPTAENGVK

-1587 VPNEVAASFLN
+1587 VPNEVAVSFLN

-1646 KDGKKLYGTEATQYL
+1646 KDGRKLYGIEATQYL